1 MQDKLQKMQD
11 LSHRIIEKHLLKED
25 MTTESI
31 DEILFL
37 KEVIDFLI
45 TLVGTY

>member
-1 MQDKLQKMQD
+1 MQDKLQKMQH

-25 MTTESI
+25 MTPESI

-45 TLVGTY
+45 ALVGT